1 MEIEYD
7 LTEQDV
13 IAFNL
18 YHVKHSKV
26 GKSSL
31 QWQRYISPLIFLL
44 FAYLLSIFTDFP
56 AGPLIVTF
64 GLISVIWIIYYP
76 KYFYFHIKRQ
86 VSKMLKKG
94 KSDGLVGKH
103 SMKMNKAGITD
114 KTTVEETKVQ
124 WTGVHLLLEDAEY
137 FYIYTGAVSAY
148 IIPKR
153 DVYSVEGLKT
163 YVQKRIIA

>member
-1 MEIEYD
+1 MEIEYE

-64 GLISVIWIIYYP
+64 GLISILWIIYYP

-86 VSKMLKKG
+86 VTNMLKSG
-94 KSDGLVGKH
+94 KCAGLVGKH
-103 SMKMNKAGITD
+103 SMKMNKSGIVDSTSAED
-114 KTTVEETKVQ
+114 TKVQ
-124 WTGVHLLLEDAEY
+124 WSGVHVLIEDAEH
-137 FYIYTGAVSAY
+137 FYIYTGAASAY

-153 DVYSVEGLKT
+153 DVYSVDGLKM
-163 YVQKRIIA
+163 YVQKRITA